1 MSHLPRHWLRS
12 TPKHFAKLWLPWL
25 GVVKVKTI
33 ADKVDNVE
41 GKALVDT
48 WLTHYQRYRC
58 RHLARHGQ
66 R

>member
-12 TPKHFAKLWLPWL
+12 TQKHFAKLWLPWL
-25 GVVKVKTI
+25 AVVKVKTI

-48 WLTHYQRYRC
+48 WLTH
-58 RHLARHGQ
+58 
-66 R
+66 